1 MMKRCVELQ
10 ETVQQL
16 FQIILGVYLLL
27 QYHLQHRLPEVQ
39 IRVVGVFLHR
49 HGLPPDPTEPSNGSR
64 LLGCPRVPAVMMMR
78 DVNVIVRVGREC
90 GGAVVIIVFA

>member
-1 MMKRCVELQ
+1 MMGRCVELQ

-39 IRVVGVFLHR
+39 IRVVGVFLHC
-49 HGLPPDPTEPSNGSR
+49 HALPPDPTEPSNGSS
-64 LLGCPRVPAVMMMR
+64 LLDYRRVPAVMMMS
-78 DVNVIVRVGREC
+78 DAGVIVRVGREC
-90 GGAVVIIVFA
+90 GGAVEIIIFA